1 MRDPLTWS
9 FPLTRLFGILI
20 RVHLLFP
27 LVAVG
32 LILRVAFQKDVL
44 PFLWVEACVLMLLL
58 FASVLLHEFG
68 HCFGARAVDG
78 DASEVLLW
86 PLGGLAS
93 TEVPHTP
100 RANFITTA
108 AGPAVNLLLCLATC
122 LVLAFATLI
131 PSFKPWSD
139 PYFPVAY
146 NWTNGR
152 WYGCKLGHDDFYTFT
167 AYQTTEEGSKD
178 GKFVSYLEVD
188 EKALVDTKN
197 HPVTEVHLHPD
208 DVVLLKTDDGKLV
221 TDLKYGPYGVCND
234 KEKKGRAVPVKA
246 EALPRGGMWVVQVS
260 RLFWLNWFLF
270 LLNLVPAFPLDGGRL
285 LQCLLWWRADYRQ
298 GTLTA
303 IFVGFLMMLVFG
315 VLSIVLY
322 EPLVLGLALFMY
334 VACRRQWIL
343 LETGGEESLFGY
355 DFSEGYTSLE
365 RDQPQPAPPRRRQ
378 SWFQR
383 WLQRRAERKMRREQ
397 EVREAEER
405 RMDELLEKVQRVGMQ
420 GLTDEERRFLI
431 RASARYRNRQE

>member
-27 LVAVG
+27 LVAIG
-32 LILRVAFQKDVL
+32 LVLRVAFQKDVL

-58 FASVLLHEFG
+58 FVSVLLHEFG

-78 DASEVLLW
+78 DANEVLLW

-108 AGPAVNLLLCLATC
+108 AGPAVNLVLCLLTC
-122 LVLAFATLI
+122 AVLAFGTLI
-131 PSFKPWSD
+131 PSFKPWAD

-146 NWTNGR
+146 NWSDGK
-152 WYGCKLGHDDFYTFT
+152 WYGCKLGHDDFMTFT
-167 AYQTTEEGSKD
+167 AYQTTEDGKP
-178 GKFVSYLEVD
+178 GKFVSSLEVED
-188 EKALVDTKN
+188 RDGNLVEKDTHKKVN
-197 HPVTEVHLHPD
+197 PVALHPD
-208 DVVLLKTDDGKLV
+208 DVVLLKADDGKL
-221 TDLKYGPYGVCND
+221 DKDHPYGVCND
-234 KEKKGRAVPVKA
+234 KEKKGRGVAV
-246 EALPRGGMWVVQVS
+246 EAKQLQRGGVWVVQLL

-383 WLQRRAERKMRREQ
+383 WLQKRAERRMRREQ
-397 EVREAEER
+397 ETREAEER

-431 RASARYRNRQE
+431 RASARYKNRQE

>member
-27 LVAVG
+27 LVAIG

-44 PFLWVEACVLMLLL
+44 PFLWVEACVLMVLL
-58 FASVLLHEFG
+58 FVSVLLHEFG

-78 DASEVLLW
+78 DATEVLLW

-108 AGPAVNLLLCLATC
+108 AGPAVNLVLCLAAC
-122 LVLAFATLI
+122 VVLAFATLV
-131 PSFKPWSD
+131 PSFKPWAD
-139 PYFPVAY
+139 PYFPVAW
-146 NWTNGR
+146 NWSDHK
-152 WYGCKLGHDDFYTFT
+152 WYGCKQGHDDFNTFT
-167 AYQTTEEGSKD
+167 AYQIVEDNKD
-178 GKFVSYLEVD
+178 GRYVNWYDVD
-188 EKALVDTKN
+188 EANKVETKTN
-197 HPVTEVHLHPD
+197 KSVREVFLHPD
-208 DVVLLKTDDGKLV
+208 DVVLLKSDDGKLV
-221 TDLKYGPYGVCND
+221 KDLKYGPYGVCND
-234 KEKKGRAVPVKA
+234 KEKKGPGVPVKA
-246 EALPRGGMWVVQVS
+246 EALGPHCLWVVQVS

-397 EVREAEER
+397 EQREAEER

-420 GLTDEERRFLI
+420 GLTEEERRFLI
-431 RASARYRNRQE
+431 RASARYRNNQG

>member
-9 FPLTRLFGILI
+9 FPLGRPFGIAV
-20 RVHLLFP
+20 RVHLFFP
-27 LVAVG
+27 LVAIG
-32 LILRVAFQKDVL
+32 LVLRVAFQKDVL
-44 PFLWVEACVLMLLL
+44 PFLWVEACILMGLL
-58 FASVLLHEFG
+58 FVSVLLHEFG

-78 DASEVLLW
+78 DANEVLLW
-86 PLGGLAS
+86 PLGGLAN

-108 AGPAVNLLLCLATC
+108 AGPAVNVVLCLAVC
-122 LVLAFATLI
+122 LLLAVGSLA
-131 PSFKPWSD
+131 PSFKPWAD

-146 NWTNGR
+146 NWSDHA
-152 WYGCKLGHDDFYTFT
+152 WYGCKKGQTDFN
-167 AYQTTEEGSKD
+167 
-178 GKFVSYLEVD
+178 KFIGYRTKGDSQKWVSYKDVD
-188 EKALVDTKN
+188 EATLVEKN
-197 HPVTEVHLHPD
+197 SNKQVEAVLLHPD
-208 DVVLLKTDDGKLV
+208 DVVLIKNDNGKLAE
-221 TDLKYGPYGVCND
+221 DPYGVTSD
-234 KEKKGRAVPVKA
+234 KEKKTGAVPVKA
-246 EALPRGGMWVVQVS
+246 EPLAHGGWWVLLN
-260 RLFWLNWFLF
+260 RLFWVNWFLF

-285 LQCLLWWRADYRQ
+285 LQSLLWWRSDYRQ

-303 IFVGFLMMLVFG
+303 IFVGFLMMLVFA

-322 EPLVLGLALFMY
+322 EPLILGLALFMY
-334 VACRRQWIL
+334 VCCRRQWIL

-365 RDQPQPAPPRRRQ
+365 RDQPPPPPRRRQ
-378 SWFQR
+378 SWFAR
-383 WLQRRAERKMRREQ
+383 WLQRRAERKLRRDQEQ
-397 EVREAEER
+397 REAEER

>member
-9 FPLTRLFGILI
+9 FPLGRLFGINI
-20 RVHLLFP
+20 RVHLSFP
-27 LVAVG
+27 LVAIALV
-32 LILRVAFQKDVL
+32 LRVAFQKDTL
-44 PFLWVEACVLMLLL
+44 PLLWVEACILMALL

-78 DASEVLLW
+78 DATEVLLW

-93 TEVPHTP
+93 AEVPHTP
-100 RANFITTA
+100 RAHFLTTA
-108 AGPAVNLLLCLATC
+108 AGPAVNLFLCLFLC
-122 LVLAFATLI
+122 LLLAAGTLV

-146 NWTNGR
+146 NWTDQA
-152 WYGCKLGHDDFYTFT
+152 WYGCKLGHNDFNKFT
-167 AYQTTEEGSKD
+167 AYQTND
-178 GKFVSYLEVD
+178 GKKYVSYHDLEKTEHGLV
-188 EKALVDTKN
+188 EKSSGQEVSAVLV
-197 HPVTEVHLHPD
+197 HPD
-208 DVVLLKTDDGKLV
+208 DVVLRKTDDGKLDKDDPFGV
-221 TDLKYGPYGVCND
+221 TND
-234 KEKKGRAVPVKA
+234 KEKKGPAVPV
-246 EALPRGGMWVVQVS
+246 EAKKMDRGLLWVNLS
-260 RLFWLNWFLF
+260 RLFWVNWFLL
-270 LLNLVPAFPLDGGRL
+270 LLNMVPAFPLDGGRL
-285 LQCLLWWRADYRQ
+285 LQSVLWWRADYRQ
-298 GTLTA
+298 GTLAA
-303 IFVGFLMMLVFG
+303 IFVGFLMMLVFA

-322 EPLVLGLALFMY
+322 EPIILGLALFMY
-334 VACRRQWIL
+334 LACRRQWIV

-365 RDQPQPAPPRRRQ
+365 RDQPAPPPPRRRQ

-397 EVREAEER
+397 EQREAEER

>member
-9 FPLTRLFGILI
+9 FPLGRLFGINI
-20 RVHLLFP
+20 RVHLFFP
-27 LVAVG
+27 LVAIG
-32 LILRVAFQKDVL
+32 LIFRVACQKDTL
-44 PFLWVEACVLMLLL
+44 PGLWVVACILMALL
-58 FASVLLHEFG
+58 FVSVLLHEFG

-78 DASEVLLW
+78 DANEVLLW
-86 PLGGLAS
+86 PLGGLAH

-108 AGPAVNLLLCLATC
+108 AGPAVNVLLCLLMC
-122 LVLAFATLI
+122 LVLASNSLV

-146 NWTNGR
+146 SWTDR
-152 WYGCKLGHDDFYTFT
+152 AWYGSKLGQNDFNKFT
-167 AYQTTEEGSKD
+167 AYQTKD
-178 GKFVSYLEVD
+178 GKYVSCLDVD
-188 EKALVDTKN
+188 DSGPNPVDKKSKQDLTLVSVN
-197 HPVTEVHLHPD
+197 PD
-208 DVVLLKTDDGKLV
+208 DIVLLKTDDGKL
-221 TDLKYGPYGVCND
+221 DKDHPYGVTND
-234 KEKKGRAVPVKA
+234 KEKKGPGLPVKY
-246 EALPRGGMWVVQVS
+246 EAFQRGGWWVILVT
-260 RLFWLNWFLF
+260 RLFWVNWFLF
-270 LLNLVPAFPLDGGRL
+270 LLNLLPAFPLDGGRL
-285 LQCLLWWRADYRQ
+285 LQSLLWWRTDYRQ
-298 GTLTA
+298 GTLAA
-303 IFVGFLMMLVFG
+303 IFVGFLMMLVLA

-322 EPLVLGLALFMY
+322 EPLVLGLALFVY
-334 VACRRQWIL
+334 VSCRRQWIL

-365 RDQPQPAPPRRRQ
+365 RDQPAPPPPRRRQ

-397 EVREAEER
+397 ETREAEER

>member
-9 FPLTRLFGILI
+9 FPLGRLFGINI
-20 RVHLLFP
+20 RVHLTFP
-27 LVAVG
+27 LVAIALV
-32 LILRVAFQKDVL
+32 LRVAFQKDTL
-44 PFLWVEACVLMLLL
+44 PLLWLEACILMALL

-78 DASEVLLW
+78 DATEVLLW

-93 TEVPHTP
+93 AEVPHTP
-100 RANFITTA
+100 RAHFLMTA
-108 AGPAVNLLLCLATC
+108 AGPAVNLFLCLFLC
-122 LVLAFATLI
+122 LLLAAGTLV

-146 NWTNGR
+146 NWTDHA
-152 WYGCKLGHDDFYTFT
+152 WYGCKQGREDFNKFT
-167 AYQTTEEGSKD
+167 AYQTED
-178 GKFVSYLEVD
+178 GKYVSYLDVENTD
-188 EKALVDTKN
+188 HGPVDTKN
-197 HPVTEVHLHPD
+197 NNRPLKAVPVHPD
-208 DVVLLKTDDGKLV
+208 DVVLLKTDDGKLS
-221 TDLKYGPYGVCND
+221 TENPTGPYGVTND
-234 KEKKGRAVPVKA
+234 KEKKGPAVLVRAEPMG
-246 EALPRGGMWVVQVS
+246 RGLLWVNLS
-260 RLFWLNWFLF
+260 RLFWVNWFLL

-285 LQCLLWWRADYRQ
+285 LQSVLWWRADYRQ
-298 GTLTA
+298 GTLAA
-303 IFVGFLMMLVFG
+303 IFVGFLMMLVFA

-322 EPLVLGLALFMY
+322 EPIILGLALFMY
-334 VACRRQWIL
+334 LACRRQWIV

-365 RDQPQPAPPRRRQ
+365 RDQPAPPPRRRQ
-378 SWFQR
+378 SWLQR

-397 EVREAEER
+397 EQREAEER

>member
-9 FPLTRLFGILI
+9 FPLGRLFGVNI
-20 RVHLLFP
+20 RVHLFFP
-27 LVAVG
+27 LVAIG
-32 LILRVAFQKDVL
+32 LILRVAFQKDTL
-44 PFLWVEACVLMLLL
+44 PLLWVEACVLMALL
-58 FASVLLHEFG
+58 FVSVLLHEFG

-78 DASEVLLW
+78 DATEVLLW
-86 PLGGLAS
+86 PLGGLAH

-108 AGPAVNLLLCLATC
+108 AGPAVNLILGVTVCLLLATGT
-122 LVLAFATLI
+122 LV
-131 PSFKPWSD
+131 PSFKPWAD

-146 NWTNGR
+146 NWSDHA
-152 WYGCKLGHDDFYTFT
+152 WYGCKLGHDDFHKFT
-167 AYQTTEEGSKD
+167 GYKLED
-178 GKFVSYLEVD
+178 GDKYIAPDDVEPAADGRLQQKGFHKPVNAV
-188 EKALVDTKN
+188 LV
-197 HPVTEVHLHPD
+197 HPD
-208 DVVLLKTDDGKLV
+208 DVVLLKTDDGKLAK
-221 TDLKYGPYGVCND
+221 DPYGVTND
-234 KEKKGRAVPVKA
+234 KEKKGPGVPVKA
-246 EALPRGGMWVVQVS
+246 ESLPGGHWSSWCVIQLG
-260 RLFWLNWFLF
+260 RLFWVNWFLF

-285 LQCLLWWRADYRQ
+285 LQSVLWWRTDYRQ
-298 GTLTA
+298 GTLAA
-303 IFVGFLMMLVFG
+303 IFVGFLMMLVFA

-334 VACRRQWIL
+334 VSCRRQWIL

-365 RDQPQPAPPRRRQ
+365 RDQPAPPPRRRQ

-397 EVREAEER
+397 ETREAEER